1 MRTFGRFPGFEE
13 VPCVTAI
20 VGTASC
26 GSDVAG
32 SDAEECSLKKA
43 REVARSAARST
54 FLGSV

>member
-1 MRTFGRFPGFEE
+1 MI
-13 VPCVTAI
+13 AI

-43 REVARSAARST
+43 REVAREALLAAL